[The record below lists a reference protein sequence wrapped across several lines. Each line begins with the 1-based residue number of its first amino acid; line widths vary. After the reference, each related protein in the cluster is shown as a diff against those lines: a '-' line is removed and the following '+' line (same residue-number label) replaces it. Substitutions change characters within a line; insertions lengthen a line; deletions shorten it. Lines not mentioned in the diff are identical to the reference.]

1 MRNIIWQDK
10 KRPLFGEAAEK
21 VGKNNLKRN
30 RELKNIFLIHDFS
43 IFLNKKH
50 KIYGYIYPTF
60 CTFSF
65 FNLIIR
71 FILTKKSAL
80 APWIVIPTFPQ
91 ALAVS

>member
-43 IFLNKKH
+43 ILRLLKK
-50 KIYGYIYPTF
+50 
-60 CTFSF
+60 
-65 FNLIIR
+65 
-71 FILTKKSAL
+71 
-80 APWIVIPTFPQ
+80 
-91 ALAVS
+91 